1 MLFKILAFVA
11 VISAGPLHGA
21 NEVEKARS
29 LYQTT
34 DYAGALALLKQFPDG
49 PDAQLLAGQCHYMS
63 RDYKRAIEL
72 FEKAAAARL
81 DQSKLWMW
89 LGRGWGRRAES
100 ANPFQAPV
108 FAGRAR
114 DAFEK
119 AVKLDAKNLEA
130 VSDLFSY
137 YMEAPGFLGGGSDK
151 AAALAETIKTVNPPE
166 YEYLSAQLAIKH
178 KQDGTAE
185 KHLRRALELEP
196 KSIGRLC
203 DLAAFLAARG
213 RHQESAALFDQ
224 AAKLEPAS
232 PKRRFAQAKVLVEA
246 KQNFAAA
253 RQLLDEYLKSSL
265 TPDDPSREEA
275 RQLLK
280 RAGR

>member
-1 MLFKILAFVA
+1 MRFKILPLVA
-11 VISAGPLHGA
+11 VVSVGLLYGS

-34 DYAGALALLKQFPDG
+34 DYAGALAILKQSPSG
-49 PDAQLLAGQCHYMS
+49 AEAQFLTGQCYYMS
-63 RDYKRAIEL
+63 RDYKRAVEL
-72 FEKAAAARL
+72 FEKVAAARPGRSDSWL
-81 DQSKLWMW
+81 W
-89 LGRGWGRRAES
+89 LGRGWGRRAEA
-100 ANPFQAPV
+100 ANPFQAPI

-119 AVKLDAKNLEA
+119 AVKLDAKNIEA
-130 VSDLFSY
+130 VNDLFSY
-137 YMEAPGFLGGGSDK
+137 YVEAPGFLGGGADK
-151 AAALAETIKTVNPPE
+151 AAALAETIKTVNLAE

-178 KQDGTAE
+178 KQDGVAE

-203 DLAAFLAARG
+203 DLASFLAAHG
-213 RHQESAALFDQ
+213 RHQESAVLFEQ

-232 PKRRFAQAKVLVEA
+232 AKRRYAQAKALVEA
-246 KQNFAAA
+246 KQSFDMA
-253 RQLLDEYLKSSL
+253 RQLLDEYLKSPL